1 LPTPRLSSPL
11 PPFCGALCL
20 FLSPARVLAPRG
32 NVISLTTKWG
42 LDKRGGLMLEAMP
55 GVAIVVVVCGEKL
68 AM

>member
-1 LPTPRLSSPL
+1 
-11 PPFCGALCL
+11 L